1 MHRLRKLKG
10 AAFITAVRKQYGNEI
25 VILSSAT
32 ASAPAGRVGVWA
44 SSTKTIISEQSGDR
58 GRFYVEIDNGHI
70 TKENV
75 RGLAFVF

>member
-1 MHRLRKLKG
+1 
-10 AAFITAVRKQYGNEI
+10 
-25 VILSSAT
+25 LSSAT

>member
-1 MHRLRKLKG
+1 
-10 AAFITAVRKQYGNEI
+10 VRKQYGDQ
-25 VILSSAT
+25 VVVLSSAA

-44 SSTKTIISEQSGDR
+44 SRTKTIISEQSGDR
-58 GRFYVEIDNGHI
+58 GRFYVEIENGHI